1 MLICI
6 HEKAEVYGKQSS
18 TSITIYN
25 EIERTRSYNIP
36 CRFVDNIRKQ
46 SALAM
51 EIKDPK
57 DDVIEL
63 NVGGTIMATKR
74 STLCQVKDSFLASMF
89 GGSWDETKMARDKD
103 DRVFLDFNP
112 KYFAVILDYLREK
125 AFTTSE
131 APLALSRFAPE
142 EVESFIKLVDYLG
155 LSLNEMRKLPTTE
168 AFELQY
174 GPAKVDENGA
184 VAMTNN
190 MQVHCSNGRVFGKNI
205 YDRGVFRIKLKFE
218 EMNFFD
224 GVTEVRIGIV
234 KEKLESDKEDDFS
247 SPVAFCGWGI
257 TRPVLSG
264 DQSLKRYNSAS
275 GEIEA
280 DVILERTYAFER
292 DKMVELIL
300 NCDAAKLYLNT
311 EDCCQFYVDLPKL
324 TRYRLMVQYIYGDF
338 KIRIV
343 DFHNS

>member
-1 MLICI
+1 
-6 HEKAEVYGKQSS
+6 
-18 TSITIYN
+18 
-25 EIERTRSYNIP
+25 
-36 CRFVDNIRKQ
+36 
-46 SALAM
+46 M

-74 STLCQVKDSFLASMF
+74 STLCQVKDSFLTSMF

-103 DRVFLDFNP
+103 GHVFLDFNP

-125 AFTTSE
+125 AYTTSE

-168 AFELQY
+168 EFELQY
-174 GPAKVDENGA
+174 GAAKVDENGA
-184 VAMTNN
+184 VAMTKN
-190 MQVHCSNGRVFGKNI
+190 MVHCNNAGGVFGKNI
-205 YDRGVFRIKLKFE
+205 YERGVFRIKLNLEK
-218 EMNFFD
+218 MNFLD
-224 GVTEVRIGIV
+224 GDTEVRIGMV
-234 KEKLESDKEDDFS
+234 KEKLENDKEDYFS

-257 TRPVLSG
+257 TRPVRGRDHEL
-264 DQSLKRYNSAS
+264 LKRYNS
-275 GEIEA
+275 GKIDTEA
-280 DVILERTYAFER
+280 DVILEREYAFKGG
-292 DKMVELIL
+292 KMVELIL

-311 EDCCQFYVDLPKL
+311 EGCYQFHVDLPKL

>member
-1 MLICI
+1 
-6 HEKAEVYGKQSS
+6 
-18 TSITIYN
+18 
-25 EIERTRSYNIP
+25 
-36 CRFVDNIRKQ
+36 
-46 SALAM
+46 M

-103 DRVFLDFNP
+103 GRVFLDFNP
-112 KYFAVILDYLREK
+112 KYFTVILDYLREK

-131 APLALSRFAPE
+131 SPLALCRFAPE

-168 AFELQY
+168 EFELQY
-174 GPAKVDENGA
+174 GAAKVDENGA

-190 MQVHCSNGRVFGKNI
+190 MVGCNNSGVFGKNI
-205 YDRGVFRIKLKFE
+205 YERGVFRIKLKLE
-218 EMNFFD
+218 KMNFYD

-234 KEKLESDKEDDFS
+234 KEKLENDKEDDFS

-264 DQSLKRYNSAS
+264 DQSLKRYNCAS
-275 GEIEA
+275 GEIDTELA
-280 DVILERTYAFER
+280 DVILERTYAFKGG
-292 DKMVELIL
+292 KMVELIL